1 MRQILT
7 VSINPILKKKLE
19 SISRKKHLTK
29 SEIIN
34 KALDKYLL
42 HDEFYNIRDSL
53 VPYAEKAGFY
63 SDEDIYNDKEL
74 S

>member
-1 MRQILT
+1 MRQIVT

-19 SISRKKHLTK
+19 SISKKKHITK

-42 HDEFYNIRDSL
+42 HDEFYNLREKL

-63 SDEDIYNDKEL
+63 TDEDIYNDKEL